1 MEPVDL
7 SRRPD
12 ADRPAPSFRRPPS
25 SRRAAMAWCLFD
37 WANSP
42 FATIIT
48 TFIFA
53 TYFTKAVASD
63 PATGT
68 SQWGWAVASAGLI
81 IAVLAPLLGACV
93 DRLGQRKPWL
103 AGLSGLCIVATAML
117 WFTTPDPSSV
127 GWALGWLVLATV
139 GYELGLIF
147 YNAMLTDVAPP
158 QRLGRLSGWAWG
170 LGYLGG
176 LTALVIA
183 LFVLIKAETPP
194 FGLDKS
200 LQEPVRAT
208 VLLTAVW
215 FAVFAIPLFLWVP
228 DAPRRES
235 VRQACRHAV
244 ADLKHL
250 WCVLRAHP
258 TVLRFLLAQM
268 LYTDGL
274 NTLFAFGGIYAAGT
288 FGMSFDQIILLGIL
302 LNVSAGAGAFLFG
315 WCDDRFGARRTITIA
330 LLAILLLGGTLL
342 VITSQAMFWGVAVL
356 LGLFFGPAQSAS
368 RSLMARLAPAEAR
381 NEMFGL
387 FALSGKVTAFAG
399 PMVLAWT
406 TAATGSQR
414 AGMASILVFLL
425 IGLLLL
431 RRVSVR

>member
-1 MEPVDL
+1 MEPVDR
-7 SRRPD
+7 SRRTD
-12 ADRPAPSFRRPPS
+12 AGRPAS
-25 SRRAAMAWCLFD
+25 SSPMVALSWCLFD

-68 SQWGWAVASAGLI
+68 SQWGWAVSMAGLV
-81 IAVLAPLLGACV
+81 IAVMAPLLGACV
-93 DRLGQRKPWL
+93 DRLGRRKPWL
-103 AGLSGLCIVATAML
+103 AGLSGLCIVSTAML
-117 WFTTPDPSSV
+117 WFTTPETASV

-158 QRLGRLSGWAWG
+158 ERLGRLSGWAWG

-176 LTALVIA
+176 LVALVIA
-183 LFVLIKAETPP
+183 LFVLIKPEIPP
-194 FGLDKS
+194 FGLDKA

-208 VLLTAVW
+208 TLLTAGW
-215 FAVFAIPLFLWVP
+215 FAAFSVPLFLWVP
-228 DAPRRES
+228 DAPRRDS
-235 VRQACRHAV
+235 FRQACSHALD
-244 ADLKHL
+244 DLKHL
-250 WCVLRAHP
+250 WRVLRAHP
-258 TVLRFLLAQM
+258 AVLRFLLAQM

-288 FGMSFDQIILLGIL
+288 FGMNFDQIILLGIL
-302 LNVSAGAGAFLFG
+302 LNVSAGLGAFLFG

-330 LLAILLLGGTLL
+330 LLAILVLGGSLL
-342 VITSQAMFWGVAVL
+342 VITSQTMFWGIAVL
-356 LGLFFGPAQSAS
+356 LGIFFGPAQSAS

-399 PMVLAWT
+399 PMVLAWA
-406 TAATGSQR
+406 TALSGSQR
-414 AGMASILVFLL
+414 VGMASILAFLL
-425 IGLLLL
+425 AGLVLL
-431 RRVSVR
+431 RRVPVR